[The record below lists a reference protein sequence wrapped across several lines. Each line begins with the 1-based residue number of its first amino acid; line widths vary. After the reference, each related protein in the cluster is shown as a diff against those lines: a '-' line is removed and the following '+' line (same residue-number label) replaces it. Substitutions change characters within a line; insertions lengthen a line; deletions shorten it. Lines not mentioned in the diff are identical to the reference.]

1 MEIELKLK
9 FKHPAGNRIEEV
21 FMQEI
26 EEFLRN
32 KNIFAVVGVSRNPR
46 KYGYKIYK
54 DLKKAGYTLYPVNPN
69 ADKILG
75 EKCYHSLGDLP
86 KKPDVV
92 ITIVSPRVTEQIV
105 KECKNLK
112 INRVWMQPGS
122 ESEKA
127 IKFCKTNNIKTVY
140 NVCFVVDGLKKKLGD

>member
-1 MEIELKLK
+1 MDKELL
-9 FKHPAGNRIEEV
+9 
-21 FMQEI
+21 
-26 EEFLRN
+26 EEFLKRE
-32 KNIFAVVGVSRNPR
+32 NIFAVVGVSRNPK

-54 DLKKAGYTLYPVNPN
+54 DLKKARYTLYPINPN

-75 EKCYHSLGDLP
+75 EKCYHSLKELP

-92 ITIVSPRVTEQIV
+92 ITVVPTGVTEQII

-112 INRVWMQPGS
+112 IDKIWMQPGS

-127 IKFCKTNNIKTVY
+127 IKFCKTNNIKIAH